1 MVTIKLPLS
10 NIKLPNTAT
19 IVRID
24 EIAHFH
30 ASLQQHYTQCR
41 EQLKNAVGS
50 DCLTFDLA

>member
-30 ASLQQHYTQCR
+30 ASLQ
-41 EQLKNAVGS
+41 LKNAVGS
-50 DCLTFDLA
+50 DCLTFGLA